1 MGTLIVYGGGGGGGG
16 GGEGGG
22 GEGGEIVIY
31 RCIIAN
37 VCNNYI
43 YTDDHA
49 DEQNDI
55 DSSNDESVSIND
67 DHENSFH
74 SISGTSESEQEVF

>member
-1 MGTLIVYGGGGGGGG
+1 MLGPGMDGQIESIWRGRGR
-16 GGEGGG
+16 
-22 GEGGEIVIY
+22 GGEIVIY

-74 SISGTSESEQEVF
+74 SISGTSESEQ

>member
-1 MGTLIVYGGGGGGGG
+1 MTMSRTMLGPGMDG
-16 GGEGGG
+16 
-22 GEGGEIVIY
+22 
-31 RCIIAN
+31 
-37 VCNNYI
+37 
-43 YTDDHA
+43 H
-49 DEQNDI
+49 DI